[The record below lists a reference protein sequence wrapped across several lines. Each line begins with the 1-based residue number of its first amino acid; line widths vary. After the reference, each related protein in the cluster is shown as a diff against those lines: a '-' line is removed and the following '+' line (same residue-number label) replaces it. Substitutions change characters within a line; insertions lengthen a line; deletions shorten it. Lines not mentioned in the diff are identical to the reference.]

1 MRIEGAFYIGIGL
14 AVFVIW
20 SVSGIRQ
27 TGNECGTYNF
37 SLGTR
42 VALAYVLSAI
52 PAIGVTG
59 IWWSV
64 PIGMGIGRYCGID
77 VLQNNKKERM

>member
-1 MRIEGAFYIGIGL
+1 M

-37 SLGTR
+37 F
-42 VALAYVLSAI
+42 
-52 PAIGVTG
+52 IGNPRSSGICIVGNTG
-59 IWWSV
+59 NRCDWHLVVGSDR
-64 PIGMGIGRYCGID
+64 MGIGRYCGID
-77 VLQNNKKERM
+77 VLQNNKKERMWR